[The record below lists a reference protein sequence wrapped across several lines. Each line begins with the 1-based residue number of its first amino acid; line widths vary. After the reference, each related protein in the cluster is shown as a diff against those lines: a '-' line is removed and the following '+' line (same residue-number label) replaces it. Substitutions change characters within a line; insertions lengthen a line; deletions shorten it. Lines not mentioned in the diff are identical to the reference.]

1 MPLVLALTAVTL
13 TLTTAI
19 ALFPSLLSEVVVIE
33 PMAISSQGAE
43 GWFLVRSP
51 SGSWFLNGEPIA
63 ANRLTQ
69 TLTGDDR
76 PSGGVRFLPSS
87 GRSGLA
93 ADDQC
98 CAGASAARGGSS
110 MNRTGSMAWCAG
122 LAAVAVSQLLLVT
135 ALIVLPQWRAQ
146 QSARRGIV
154 TFFVAGD
161 SSIRLWNRPIDSA
174 VMPGLIRRAEQLDSS
189 TRIRVVLSPGVPWG
203 VVQDL
208 VSLLD

>member
-1 MPLVLALTAVTL
+1 
-13 TLTTAI
+13 
-19 ALFPSLLSEVVVIE
+19 
-33 PMAISSQGAE
+33 
-43 GWFLVRSP
+43 
-51 SGSWFLNGEPIA
+51 
-63 ANRLTQ
+63 
-69 TLTGDDR
+69 
-76 PSGGVRFLPSS
+76 
-87 GRSGLA
+87 
-93 ADDQC
+93 
-98 CAGASAARGGSS
+98 

-189 TRIRVVLSPGVPWG
+189 TRIRVVLSPGVPG
-203 VVQDL
+203 VLFRTLFRFSMKQL
-208 VSLLD
+208 SMLSFNSLRQRAPELLAVAIPLGIAVAIHGVWILLGSRAAADPKGSALANGGDSAVVDNTAQLGRITRRASQQTLASVGLI